1 MSTTFHLD
9 TTSELNT
16 DFLNAIKTL
25 FKNQRISVTV
35 EAEMD
40 ETEYLMSSEANRLFL
55 EKSMNQIKNGEI
67 VKVNFEELS
76 ER

>member
-9 TTSELNT
+9 TASELNM
-16 DFLNAIKTL
+16 DFLIAIKTL

-40 ETEYLMSSEANRLFL
+40 ETEYLMSSEANRVFL
-55 EKSMNQIKNGEI
+55 EKSMEQIKNGEI
-67 VKVNFEELS
+67 VKVKFEDL
-76 ER
+76 

>member
-9 TTSELNT
+9 TASELNM
-16 DFLNAIKTL
+16 DFLIAIKTL

-40 ETEYLMSSEANRLFL
+40 ETEYLMSSEVNRVFL
-55 EKSMNQIKNGEI
+55 EKSMEQIKNGEI
-67 VKVNFEELS
+67 VKVKFEDL
-76 ER
+76 

>member
-1 MSTTFHLD
+1 MYTTFHLD

-16 DFLNAIKTL
+16 DFLKAIKTL

-40 ETEYLMSSEANRLFL
+40 ETEYLMSNEANRLFL

-67 VKVNFEELS
+67 VKVKFEDL
-76 ER
+76 

>member
-1 MSTTFHLD
+1 MYTTFHLD

-16 DFLNAIKTL
+16 DFLKAIKTL

-40 ETEYLMSSEANRLFL
+40 ETEFLMSNEANKNVIL
-55 EKSMNQIKNGEI
+55 ESIRQAERGEVI
-67 VKVNFEELS
+67 NVRFEDL
-76 ER
+76 

>member
-1 MSTTFHLD
+1 MYTTFHLD

-16 DFLNAIKTL
+16 DFLKAIKTL

-67 VKVNFEELS
+67 VKVKFDDL
-76 ER
+76 

>member
-1 MSTTFHLD
+1 MYTTFHLD

-16 DFLNAIKTL
+16 DFLKAIKTL

-40 ETEYLMSSEANRLFL
+40 ETEFLMSNEANKNVIL
-55 EKSMNQIKNGEI
+55 ESIRQAERGEVIK
-67 VKVNFEELS
+67 VRFEDL
-76 ER
+76 

>member
-9 TTSELNT
+9 TTSELNA
-16 DFLNAIKTL
+16 DFLKAIKTL

-40 ETEYLMSSEANRLFL
+40 TTDYLMSNEANRKSIL
-55 EKSMNQIKNGEI
+55 ESIAQADRGELIK
-67 VKVNFEELS
+67 VKLEDL
-76 ER
+76 

>member
-1 MSTTFHLD
+1 MYTTFHLD
-9 TTSELNT
+9 TTSELNA
-16 DFLNAIKTL
+16 DFLKAIKTL

-67 VKVNFEELS
+67 VKVKFEDL
-76 ER
+76 

>member
-1 MSTTFHLD
+1 MYTTFHLD

-16 DFLNAIKTL
+16 DFLKAIKTL

-67 VKVNFEELS
+67 VKVKFEDL
-76 ER
+76 

>member
-1 MSTTFHLD
+1 MYTTFHLD

-16 DFLNAIKTL
+16 DFLKAIKTL

-40 ETEYLMSSEANRLFL
+40 ETEYLMSTEANRLFL

-67 VKVNFEELS
+67 VKVKLEDL
-76 ER
+76 

>member
-1 MSTTFHLD
+1 MYTTFHLD

-16 DFLNAIKTL
+16 DFLKAIKTL

-40 ETEYLMSSEANRLFL
+40 ETEYLMSSEANKLFL

-67 VKVNFEELS
+67 VKVKLEDL
-76 ER
+76 

>member
-1 MSTTFHLD
+1 MYTTFHLD

-16 DFLNAIKTL
+16 DFLIAIKTL

-40 ETEYLMSSEANRLFL
+40 ETDYLMSSEANSHFL
-55 EKSMNQIKNGEI
+55 EKSMKQIENGEI
-67 VKVNFEELS
+67 VKVKFEDL
-76 ER
+76 

>member
-1 MSTTFHLD
+1 MYTTFHLD

-16 DFLNAIKTL
+16 DFLKAIKTL

-55 EKSMNQIKNGEI
+55 EKSDSVVLFASFRGIRIKAS
-67 VKVNFEELS
+67 K
-76 ER
+76 